1 MKDRRQGPRPG
12 LVSRARGVTIY
23 WRHPSPPLITVIPA
37 YLARPHEP
45 PQLQRCT
52 AALAAQPLVRWV
64 LVVDD
69 GSPLPFPSLPP
80 VVELLR
86 MDRNRGP
93 AAARNRGL
101 ARALELG
108 AETILFTDVD
118 CIPALGWAEA
128 MQAQLRTGG
137 VVAAGGVIRSHGT
150 TLLDRY
156 HDFNGTLN
164 GRWILPERAGLL
176 YAPTCNLAVRATA
189 VADLRFD
196 ERLITGED
204 VDFCYRLRD
213 RGTIALAP
221 RAVVHHDY
229 AYETTWR
236 GLPTFLRMFRRYG
249 EGDALLWEKHPELRG
264 ADSEACAAADLLA
277 PPPKDPSDYRR
288 GAERRVRPRRYRLP
302 MAILRRM
309 ARLAYK
315 RGQARPRQWH
325 QP

>member
-1 MKDRRQGPRPG
+1 MVSRPG
-12 LVSRARGVTIY
+12 DVPVY
-23 WRHPSPPLITVIPA
+23 CRHPSPPLIAVIPA

-45 PQLQRCT
+45 NQLQRC
-52 AALAAQPLVRWV
+52 AAAVCSQPLVRR
-64 LVVDD
+64 LIVVDD
-69 GSPLPFPSLPP
+69 GSPLAFPPLPP
-80 VVELLR
+80 GVELLR
-86 MDRNRGP
+86 MERNGGP

-101 ARALELG
+101 ARALELE

-118 CIPALGWAEA
+118 CIPDPGWAQA
-128 MQAQLRTGG
+128 MADLLGTVG
-137 VVAAGGVIRSHGT
+137 VVAAGGLTRSHGT

-164 GRWILPERAGLL
+164 GRWVLPDRAGLL

-204 VDFCYRLRD
+204 VDFCHRLRD

-229 AYETTWR
+229 AYGTTRR
-236 GLPTFLRMFRRYG
+236 GLSTFLRMFRRYG
-249 EGDALLWEKHPELRG
+249 EGDWLLWAKHPELRD

-277 PPPKDPSDYRR
+277 PPPLEPSGYRR
-288 GAERRVRPRRYRLP
+288 GASSRVRPRRFRLP
-302 MAILRRM
+302 MVILRRL
-309 ARLAYK
+309 ARWAYK
-315 RGQARPRQWH
+315 RGQATPRQWH